1 MADLLTATVEW
12 SGVDL
17 ALDRVAGFGD
27 DLRPLGSVLF
37 EEWIAPEEQAW
48 FDSEGGGSWSISAEY
63 ARRKADLYGNLPI
76 EQLPDRTL
84 LKSLTDRG
92 AADSVYEVS
101 AGEIVYGSSVV
112 YAGVQDEHNPLIFP
126 LTEERLGRLDALVS
140 RELAS
145 FTRAQGLEVL

>member
-1 MADLLTATVEW
+1 MADLFSVTVEW
-12 SGVDL
+12 NGVDL

-27 DLRPLGSVLF
+27 DLRPLGPALF
-37 EEWIAPEEQAW
+37 DEWISPEEQAW
-48 FDSEGGGSWSISAEY
+48 FDSEGEGTWSISAEY
-63 ARRKADLYGNLPI
+63 ARRKTDLYGNLPI
-76 EQLPDRTL
+76 EQLPDQTL

-112 YAGVQDEHNPLIFP
+112 YAGVQDERNPLIFP
-126 LTEERLGRLDALVS
+126 LTEDRLGRLDAVVM

-145 FTRAQGLEVL
+145 FTRVQGLEVI